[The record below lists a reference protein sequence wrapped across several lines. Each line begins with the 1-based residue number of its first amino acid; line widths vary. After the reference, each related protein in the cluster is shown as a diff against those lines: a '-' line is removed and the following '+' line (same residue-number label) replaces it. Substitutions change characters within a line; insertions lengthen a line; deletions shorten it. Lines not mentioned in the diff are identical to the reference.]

1 MRKIAAALL
10 AAVSL
15 TAFTSFAEEP
25 EAVAE
30 GIPYTLHTEGKTDR
44 TVQVGLVV
52 PLRDVAEHVGLTV
65 EWSADGTIVKNDS
78 AETKVVLG
86 KDEYTITRE
95 GDMAYTVSLG
105 AAPYLRHNV
114 TYVPIDLFYELL
126 GDEAGQ
132 IAIDGNTLII
142 GPLPAEDTKQEKK
155 KAKEKAKEKVKEV
168 KEKTEK
174 KTAERIGVKGEEVEL
189 AETAAAAASVAA
201 SDAKEEAEEVRSIGM
216 PNPFR
221 DYTTLSEAEEAA
233 GYTLTLPEDT
243 EEYTDVS
250 YRAIPK
256 DLLEVIYEKDGSE
269 ALRIR
274 KGADKSDVSGDY
286 STYKTVKT
294 ISVDGTRVRMK
305 GNSTNRMSLATW
317 QKDGHAY
324 ALSTKKP
331 KTLAEMIELVRAVK

>member
-1 MRKIAAALL
+1 MRKLTAALL
-10 AAVSL
+10 TALTVSSFSVWAA
-15 TAFTSFAEEP
+15 EP
-25 EAVAE
+25 EAQPE

-52 PLRDVAEHVGLTV
+52 PLRDVAEHVGLIV

-78 AETKVVLG
+78 VETKVVLG

-114 TYVPIDLFYELL
+114 TYVPVDLFYELL

-142 GPLPAEDTKQEKK
+142 GPLPSEEIDKK
-155 KAKEKAKEKVKEV
+155 STVKEKAKEKAKET
-168 KEKTEK
+168 KEKAEK
-174 KTAERIGVKGEEVEL
+174 KTAERIGVKGEDVEL
-189 AETAAAAASVAA
+189 AETAAAAASAA
-201 SDAKEEAEEVRSIGM
+201 ADEAEEVTAIGM
-216 PNPFR
+216 PNPFH

-331 KTLAEMIELVRAVK
+331 KTLAQMIELVRAIQ